1 MIVGAIVV
9 GILLSFFIAF
19 SLHAHATDVC
29 NFGDGFVCGMI
40 VIILLIAEIVMMCDI
55 SNEAKP
61 KAIDVYRGNTE
72 LQIHSINNIPQD
84 TVVVW
89 KANKQK

>member
-9 GILLSFFIAF
+9 GIILSFLIAF
-19 SLHAHATDVC
+19 SLYSHTTDES
-29 NFGDGFVCGMI
+29 NFGEGFVCGMF
-40 VIILLIAEIVMMCDI
+40 VIILLIVEIILICDI
-55 SNEAKP
+55 SNEVKP

-72 LQIHSINNIPQD
+72 LQIHSINNVPQD

-89 KANKQK
+89 KGNK

>member
-9 GILLSFFIAF
+9 GIILSFLIAF
-19 SLHAHATDVC
+19 SLHAHATDEC
-29 NFGDGFVCGMI
+29 NFGDGFVCGMF
-40 VIILLIAEIVMMCDI
+40 VIILLIAEILMICDI

-61 KAIDVYRGNTE
+61 KAIDVYRNKTE
-72 LQIHSINNIPQD
+72 LEIHSINNVPQD

-89 KANKQK
+89 KENKQK

>member
-1 MIVGAIVV
+1 MIVGIIVI
-9 GILLSFFIAF
+9 GIILSFLIAF
-19 SLHAHATDVC
+19 SLYAHATDKC
-29 NFGDGFVCGMI
+29 NFGDGFVCGMF
-40 VIILLIAEIVMMCDI
+40 VIILLIVEIILICDI
-55 SNEAKP
+55 SNEVKP

-89 KANKQK
+89 KGNKQK

>member
-9 GILLSFFIAF
+9 GIILSFLIAF
-19 SLHAHATDVC
+19 SLYSHTTDES
-29 NFGDGFVCGMI
+29 NFGEGFVCGMF
-40 VIILLIAEIVMMCDI
+40 VIILLIVEIILICDI
-55 SNEAKP
+55 SNEVKP

-72 LQIHSINNIPQD
+72 LQIHSINNVPQD

-89 KANKQK
+89 KGNKQK